1 VSQATE
7 FEVLKLKPRAS
18 RMFLP
23 TLVLAGVC
31 FGLAF
36 FADVLS
42 DIDYYYAL
50 ILGGVIVGVF
60 WLVPLLSFALV
71 YLKLT
76 NQRLIYRFGFLGLRK
91 RQLRLADLSSIEIQK
106 SGALA
111 GKVIS
116 ILSVDGTEFRVEG
129 YARTKLLAA
138 EIEALAKAAI

>member
-1 VSQATE
+1 MSQATE
-7 FEVLKLKPRAS
+7 FEVVKLKPRAS

-106 SGALA
+106 SGPLA

-116 ILSVDGTEFRVEG
+116 IFSVDGTEFRVEG